1 MTIYD
6 AAWYFLIY
14 SLLGWCVEVAYAAV
28 NVGKFIDRGFL
39 YGPWC
44 PIYGFGAVGVI
55 WLLSPVRDQLLL
67 LFAGSVLLTTTIEFI
82 GGFALEKLFHMRWW
96 DYTAQP
102 FNIGGYICP
111 KFSLLWGMA
120 CVIVVDGLHP
130 WVERFVR
137 WIAHTPGLVIVMIW
151 GTVLL
156 IDFIVTLTDVL
167 RIRARITALRRLT
180 GELQKL
186 SGSMGAHISGSV
198 LDVMESGEALQLHAS
213 EGALRAQEALE
224 EGRQRTQEAIEAG
237 VRRIQNERQ
246 ELEDY
251 VHGETLAARERMTA
265 IRERMR
271 REQALIERLAR
282 RRLTRAYPQL
292 ALLIDDLTDLLKDD
306 EEDKD
311 EK

>member
-6 AAWYFLIY
+6 AAWFFLIY
-14 SLLGWCVEVAYAAV
+14 ALLGWCVEVAYAAV
-28 NVGKFIDRGFL
+28 NVGKFINRGFL
-39 YGPWC
+39 NGPWC

-55 WLLSPVRDQLLL
+55 WLLTPVRDQLLL

-82 GGFALEKLFHMRWW
+82 AGFALEKLFHMRWW
-96 DYTAQP
+96 DYTTQP

-130 WVERFVR
+130 WVERFTS
-137 WIAHTPGLVIVMIW
+137 WIAHTPGLVIVCIW

-156 IDFIVTLTDVL
+156 VDFIVTLTDVL

-180 GELQKL
+180 DELHKL
-186 SGSMGAHISGSV
+186 SDSMGAHISDGV
-198 LDVMESGEALQLHAS
+198 LDVMESGEKLQLHAS
-213 EGALRAQEALE
+213 EGAFRAQEAIE
-224 EGRQRTQEAIEAG
+224 EGRQRTQEAIESG
-237 VRRIQNERQ
+237 MRRLENERQ

-251 VHGETLAARERMTA
+251 VHGETLAARERMDA
-265 IRERMR
+265 IRDRMR
-271 REQALIERLAR
+271 REQALIPRLAR

-292 ALLIDDLTDLLKDD
+292 ALLIDDLSDLFKN
-306 EEDKD
+306 ED